1 MSSLQPPS
9 YPRSPLS
16 RESSTASSL
25 SSSSSLA
32 DSNMSKPSPSPG
44 EGGLASPPYLSV
56 HPSRTPYGTGA
67 GAGAGQPS
75 GAASASR
82 PPPLRIATSPARA
95 HTHRTL
101 SAGTQQPPTPYFNQP
116 GHRDLANT
124 PPPRVNHSTVAT
136 TPSAAA
142 PATTTNTSY
151 SVPLASP
158 CFVHS
163 HLDPN
168 LNGSAATAATIKA
181 KKKAR
186 ARPAELAHDAMAKR
200 TGDDAKDKT
209 PTRMPGALH
218 PGSDGDGNEAEDAAD
233 EDEDDEDESEA
244 GDSEDERN
252 TWTRQLAETAVS
264 VREMSRQLGE
274 WSLDAR
280 TVRCLAISERA
291 SCPQRLTRLASP

>member
-9 YPRSPLS
+9 HPRSPLS
-16 RESSTASSL
+16 RESSTASSV

-32 DSNMSKPSPSPG
+32 DLNMSSKPSPAPG
-44 EGGLASPPYLSV
+44 GAGGGLASPPYLSV

-67 GAGAGQPS
+67 AAGAGQPS
-75 GAASASR
+75 GAGSASR

-101 SAGTQQPPTPYFNQP
+101 SAGTQQTPTPFFNQP

-124 PPPRVNHSTVAT
+124 PPPRVNHSTVAA

-200 TGDDAKDKT
+200 TGDDATDKT
-209 PTRMPGALH
+209 PTRMPGALQS
-218 PGSDGDGNEAEDAAD
+218 GSDGDGDEAEDAAD
-233 EDEDDEDESEA
+233 GDDDDDDDDA

-274 WSLDAR
+274 WSLDSR
-280 TVRCLAISERA
+280 TAMPAIPERG
-291 SCPQRLTRLASP
+291 SWIPGR